1 MDTENVL
8 PIMGIGIIAGFIFF
22 MGTLSGED
30 NIKRQAIHTHNA
42 HYVLNETNGT
52 SVFTWN

>member
-1 MDTENVL
+1 MA
-8 PIMGIGIIAGFIFF
+8 IGLIAGFIFF
-22 MGTLSGED
+22 IGVLSGED

-42 HYVLNETNGT
+42 HYVLNDTNGT